1 MVMARDK
8 TTHSKCQEGAP
19 MGSQV
24 QFICVCNYLGEHSCW
39 EPFLTGASSSLSLPG
54 QGYLRRSMTLHV
66 SMKWEAISPHIFASI
81 FSPQFIF
88 SLCTFNSWMF

>member
-8 TTHSKCQEGAP
+8 TTHSKCQEGTP

-39 EPFLTGASSSLSLPG
+39 EPKSIPSSLEHHHHRHYQVKVISE
-54 QGYLRRSMTLHV
+54 
-66 SMKWEAISPHIFASI
+66 EA
-81 FSPQFIF
+81 
-88 SLCTFNSWMF
+88 